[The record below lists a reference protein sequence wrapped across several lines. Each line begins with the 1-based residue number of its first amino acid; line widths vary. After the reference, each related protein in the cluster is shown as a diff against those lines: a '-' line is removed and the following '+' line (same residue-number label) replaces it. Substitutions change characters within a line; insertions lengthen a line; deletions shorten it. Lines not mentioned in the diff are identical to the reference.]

1 MSGIDSLI
9 TLDLDFSQ
17 AVIIWEFN
25 NAPELLQKLAAP
37 YGFPH
42 SEFDRDWIVFVPA
55 DVDYQPF
62 LKLGLSQAVFM
73 YTGQGD
79 SKIIVYKEY
88 M

>member
-9 TLDLDFSQ
+9 TIDLAYSQ
-17 AVIIWEFN
+17 AVVIWEFD
-25 NAPELLQKLAAP
+25 NAPQAIQRLAAP
-37 YGFPH
+37 YGSPH
-42 SEFDRDWIVFVPA
+42 SDFDIDWIVFVPE
-55 DVDYQPF
+55 DVDYHPF

-73 YTGQGD
+73 YDGQAG